1 MKEQTYTQ
9 FIQQVIDGFQPGE
22 PILVRELGN
31 RIAEAYG
38 MEEKKACAA
47 AAVAVKR
54 LIDTGTCPNLRFFA
68 KGVYYVT
75 KQTVFG
81 ETGINKDK

>member
-31 RIAEAYG
+31 RIAEAYA
-38 MEEKKACAA
+38 MEEKKPA
-47 AAVAVKR
+47 
-54 LIDTGTCPNLRFFA
+54 LQQPL
-68 KGVYYVT
+68 
-75 KQTVFG
+75 Q
-81 ETGINKDK
+81 